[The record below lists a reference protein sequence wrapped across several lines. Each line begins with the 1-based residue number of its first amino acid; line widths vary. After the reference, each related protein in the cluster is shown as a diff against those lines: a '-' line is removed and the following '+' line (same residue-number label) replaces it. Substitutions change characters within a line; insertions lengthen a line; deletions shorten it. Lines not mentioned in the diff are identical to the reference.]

1 MLANFEEFCYTFL
14 RKELKLGAT
23 ASANVN
29 ANADEDE
36 IANADD
42 NKEAEEK
49 CR

>member
-23 ASANVN
+23 ASAN
-29 ANADEDE
+29 ANAAEDE
-36 IANADD
+36 IASTDEN
-42 NKEAEEK
+42 EGAEEK